1 MKKLIQIIVLT
12 GLLFSLTSC
21 LPEFPDLMVTTEE
34 YQEKTKA
41 LLEEKYGEK
50 FEIVCSAGDEATAY
64 PVANPDLLF
73 MTKRNF
79 KSGVVN
85 DTYIQEIVGLQYKEL
100 AEDVLKDFKYEYYLD
115 VDLGFTYKSIDAK
128 QDVTIEEYKK
138 VFPGKVEPNYNWY
151 ISKEALE
158 LSYEELYQWINN
170 VATISEQDNSRVCM
184 FFINDN
190 VMQEVQDNYKNY
202 SYQETGFYDYLIN
215 NSVRPQQHMVDNEL
229 KIDFNRFTELMN
241 GEYLK
246 K

>member
-1 MKKLIQIIVLT
+1 MKKSILAIVMT

-73 MTKRNF
+73 MAKRNF
-79 KSGVVN
+79 KSSIVD

-115 VDLGFTYKSIDAK
+115 VDLELTYKPFDAK
-128 QDVTIEEYKK
+128 QDITIDEFKK
-138 VFPGKVEPNYNWY
+138 VFPEKVEPTYNLY
-151 ISKEALE
+151 VSNEALK
-158 LSYEELYQWINN
+158 LGNEELYDLINKIAMIQKQN
-170 VATISEQDNSRVCM
+170 DCYVIIYFVDNAQMEQI
-184 FFINDN
+184 IND
-190 VMQEVQDNYKNY
+190 YKQS
-202 SYQETGFYDYLIN
+202 SYRDSKICNDTRDWLI
-215 NSVRPQQHMVDNEL
+215 VQQHLANNKL
-229 KIDFNRFTELMN
+229 IIDFNRFTELMN
-241 GEYLK
+241 GEYIK